1 MFEGEDEFRRDL
13 AEQERASRARHDAI
27 AQAISRGFALADR
40 SLVEHA
46 AAAGAMSALAAATS
60 RHADARKAVLTV
72 LIALYGRETV
82 GSVLTQRFGRGL
94 VEFRL

>member
-1 MFEGEDEFRRDL
+1 
-13 AEQERASRARHDAI
+13 
-27 AQAISRGFALADR
+27 
-40 SLVEHA
+40 
-46 AAAGAMSALAAATS
+46 MSALAAATS